1 MDGIGPYHCIYI
13 TQIKSTTWL
22 IVMLKGVKLGNMDKI
37 DNIHDM
43 RNIKNCDCMNDANAT
58 YHVDYKN
65 VTSHVD
71 DIQPNG

>member
-1 MDGIGPYHCIYI
+1 
-13 TQIKSTTWL
+13 
-22 IVMLKGVKLGNMDKI
+22 MLKWVKLGNMDKI

-43 RNIKNCDCMNDANAT
+43 RNIKNCDYMNIASAT
-58 YHVDYKN
+58 YHVDHTN